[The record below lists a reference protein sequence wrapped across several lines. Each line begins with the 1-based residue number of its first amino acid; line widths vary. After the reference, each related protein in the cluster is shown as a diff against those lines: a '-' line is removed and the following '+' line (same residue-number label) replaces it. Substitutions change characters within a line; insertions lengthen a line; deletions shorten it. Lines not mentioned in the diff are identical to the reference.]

1 MKKTI
6 LSLGAIMIATTLF
19 ISCKNETANSSTS
32 SSDTSKNTSKVSDS
46 ANTTTK
52 PIAPAIKVVKIGTS
66 SWMVEDLKV
75 TKFNNGDAIELAKT
89 DAEWAAF
96 GKSKKGCYRILKN
109 GAYIYNGYVV
119 NDARGIA
126 PDSMK
131 IPSAND
137 FKQIIKTFGS
147 ADKAF
152 SAISSYK
159 YEEGDIETVVH
170 KADNKSGFTATKGGF
185 SYGAGNVGDGNCTFW
200 WTNSIEKGNSDTKL
214 DVFSIGSCSQ
224 DLGNGQA
231 PYSLDYG
238 FSVRCIKK

>member
-1 MKKTI
+1 MRTTI

-19 ISCKNETANSSTS
+19 ISCKNDTANST
-32 SSDTSKNTSKVSDS
+32 TIDS
-46 ANTTTK
+46 ATHATGDSVKTSTK
-52 PIAPAIKVVKIGTS
+52 PVVPSIKVVKIGSS
-66 SWMVEDLKV
+66 SWMVEDLKL
-75 TKFNNGDAIELAKT
+75 TKFNNGDAIEPANS
-89 DAEWAAF
+89 DADWAAF

-109 GAYIYNGYVV
+109 GAYIYNGFVV
-119 NDARGIA
+119 NDPRGIT

-131 IPSAND
+131 IPSAED
-137 FKQIIKTFGS
+137 FKQLIKTFGS

-170 KADNKSGFTATKGGF
+170 KANNKSGFTATKAGF
-185 SYGAGNVGDGNCTFW
+185 SYPTGNVGAGDCTFW
-200 WTNSIEKGNSDTKL
+200 WTNTPEKDNDATKL
-214 DVFSIGSCSQ
+214 NVYSIGSCSQ